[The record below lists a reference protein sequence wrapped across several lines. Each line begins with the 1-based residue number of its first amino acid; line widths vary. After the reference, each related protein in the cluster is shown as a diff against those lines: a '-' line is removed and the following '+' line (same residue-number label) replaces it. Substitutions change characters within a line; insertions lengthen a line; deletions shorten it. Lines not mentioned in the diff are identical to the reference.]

1 MLQLQKTKDKVSMR
15 QLAMIYIITG
25 FSPAIRFLPAFTA
38 NVAKEAGWASPIV
51 AIIPILFTIFFLHK
65 VFSKTKDKNSFDV
78 INSLL
83 GKYLGNF
90 IIVLH
95 LIWVLFLLGFY
106 ARLHGERL
114 AGALFPNINITIF
127 IVIILAITSFILRS
141 GATAIARMGEFLTPI
156 LLLLFTFTAFFL
168 LPKVRADAILPVYF
182 NDAIPLIKASVG
194 TLSLFS
200 YALILF
206 MFSTS
211 ITGKENIAKIML
223 KSGIVYFIILM
234 LLLIMSIGILGS
246 AVTARASNPFLI
258 IVKQISILDTIE
270 NIESLVIAMWLLSDA
285 MMIVTL
291 ALVALNIMK
300 YLFKLS
306 EQRNLI
312 NILFVFIYIFSLGV
326 ASNRM
331 EMDVFA
337 SAIII
342 YFNTL
347 MGYGTP
353 FILYVVGKSRKMIS

>member
-1 MLQLQKTKDKVSMR
+1 MQQLQKTKDKVSMR

-25 FSPAIRFLPAFTA
+25 FSPAIRFLPAFTSK
-38 NVAKEAGWASPIV
+38 VAKEAGWASPIL
-51 AIIPILFTIFFLHK
+51 AIIPIVLTVFFLHK
-65 VFSKTKDKNSFDV
+65 VFSKTKDKDSFDV
-78 INSLL
+78 INSML
-83 GKYLGNF
+83 GKYFGNF

-95 LIWVLFLLGFY
+95 LIWVLFLLGY
-106 ARLHGERL
+106 YVRLHGERL
-114 AGALFPNINITIF
+114 ASTLFPNINITIF

-141 GATAIARMGEFLTPI
+141 GATAIARMGEFITPI
-156 LLLLFTFTAFFL
+156 LLLLFIFVTIVL
-168 LPKVRADAILPVYF
+168 LPKVRTDALLPVYF
-182 NDAIPLIKASVG
+182 NDTIPLIKASVG

-200 YALILF
+200 YVVILF
-206 MFSTS
+206 MFSST
-211 ITGKENIAKIML
+211 ITDKENIAKIML
-223 KSGIVYFIILM
+223 KGSIVYFIMLI
-234 LLLIMSIGILGS
+234 LLLIISIGILGS

-258 IVKQISILDTIE
+258 VVKQISILDTIE

-312 NILFVFIYIFSLGV
+312 NILFVLIYIFSLGI

-331 EMDVFA
+331 EMDLFA
-337 SAIII
+337 SAILI

-347 MGYGTP
+347 IGYGTP
-353 FILYVVGKSRKMIS
+353 FVLYAFGRIRKRI